1 VPAKKE
7 RIDILLVDYGLAKS
21 RERGKSLIMSG
32 KVLVDNKPISKPGMM
47 VSLESEIRLKGK
59 DIPYVSRGGLKLEK
73 ALTAFQLDVEGY
85 DCLDI
90 GSSTGGFTDCLL
102 QKGAKRVFAVDVGYG
117 QLAWKLRKD
126 PKVIVFER
134 TNIRNMPFES
144 LPCPV
149 NIVTIDV
156 SFISLK
162 IVVPSTLKFTR
173 KNAII
178 LPLIKPQFE
187 IGKGK
192 VGKGGIVKDSAAH
205 DAVINDLNLFFN
217 KIGLQS
223 MDIIESPILGTKGNK
238 EFFMALKKLDNLQ

>member
-21 RERGKSLIMSG
+21 RERGKSLIMAG

-47 VSLESEIRLKGK
+47 VSLESKIRLKGE

-73 ALTAFQLDVEGY
+73 ALTAFKLDVKGC

-134 TNIRNMPFES
+134 TNIRNMPFEA

-149 NIVTIDV
+149 DLVTIDV

-162 IVVPSTLKFTR
+162 IVIPSALKFTR
-173 KNAII
+173 KNAIMV
-178 LPLIKPQFE
+178 PLIKPQFE

-205 DAVINDLNLFFN
+205 DAIIKDLTLFFN
-217 KIGLQS
+217 KIGLQR

-238 EFFMALKKLDNLQ
+238 EFFIALKKLENLH

>member
-238 EFFMALKKLDNLQ
+238 EFFMALKKLENLQ

>member
-1 VPAKKE
+1 MPAKKE

-47 VSLESEIRLKGK
+47 VSLDSEIRLKGK

-162 IVVPSTLKFTR
+162 IVVPSTLKFAR

-205 DAVINDLNLFFN
+205 DAVLKDLNLFFN

-238 EFFMALKKLDNLQ
+238 EFFMALKKLENLQ